1 MFGNGGA
8 SLWGRVGPAGLVGLV
23 GVNAMTH
30 GWVWWKGEKQEE
42 TSYKGGKGWVG
53 DI

>member
-1 MFGNGGA
+1 M

-23 GVNAMTH
+23 GLNAVTH
-30 GWVWWKGEKQEE
+30 GWVWLKGDKRE
-42 TSYKGGKGWVG
+42 TDYKGGKGWVG